1 VHNVSCR
8 DVKSCFF
15 SQKVLHTIILPN
27 LQCYICCRLDLR
39 WSGSATMTRSQPGWH
54 VMSQFPV
61 YPISEVSLASQVM
74 KVVAALAMCM
84 GAVVETQDP

>member
-1 VHNVSCR
+1 
-8 DVKSCFF
+8 
-15 SQKVLHTIILPN
+15 
-27 LQCYICCRLDLR
+27 
-39 WSGSATMTRSQPGWH
+39 

-84 GAVVETQDP
+84 GAVVETIRVYVG